1 MKLALLAVLVLQV
14 VLLAACKSGYDGYS
28 DSALGQPLE
37 LPPDLDAYQTESK
50 FELPAAFSG
59 GGEDTQSGKI
69 PILARVDS
77 IKLEGS
83 ANMYWLQVAEPVD
96 NLYQL
101 VKNFWAA
108 EGYRLNVDEPV
119 IGLMQTEWIYKDVGG
134 IEDTGSWFK
143 DLFTTEDLSA
153 SQDQYRT
160 RIERDDTGNLNRIY
174 IAHRGTEYNYVLTN
188 DGPRADEVRSNDWVF
203 RPPEPELEIEMLS
216 RLMIY
221 LGLQENEVQRQ
232 QANVKLFKPRAS
244 LHVDTDEGS
253 PFLILNDV
261 YQIAWNRVFH
271 QLERMNIEILS
282 FEFKSGFSDE
292 GVIFIRAPTL
302 EITGEEGFFSFQ
314 SEEKEGSIKLTLV
327 FAEETN
333 QTTRLMLEN
342 EKGEFDTSPEG
353 NDFLNLLFNK
363 IK

>member
-1 MKLALLAVLVLQV
+1 
-14 VLLAACKSGYDGYS
+14 
-28 DSALGQPLE
+28 
-37 LPPDLDAYQTESK
+37 
-50 FELPAAFSG
+50 
-59 GGEDTQSGKI
+59 
-69 PILARVDS
+69 
-77 IKLEGS
+77 
-83 ANMYWLQVAEPVD
+83 
-96 NLYQL
+96 
-101 VKNFWAA
+101 
-108 EGYRLNVDEPV
+108 
-119 IGLMQTEWIYKDVGG
+119 
-134 IEDTGSWFK
+134 
-143 DLFTTEDLSA
+143 
-153 SQDQYRT
+153 
-160 RIERDDTGNLNRIY
+160 
-174 IAHRGTEYNYVLTN
+174 
-188 DGPRADEVRSNDWVF
+188 
-203 RPPEPELEIEMLS
+203 MLS

-271 QLERMNIEILS
+271 QLERMNIEILT